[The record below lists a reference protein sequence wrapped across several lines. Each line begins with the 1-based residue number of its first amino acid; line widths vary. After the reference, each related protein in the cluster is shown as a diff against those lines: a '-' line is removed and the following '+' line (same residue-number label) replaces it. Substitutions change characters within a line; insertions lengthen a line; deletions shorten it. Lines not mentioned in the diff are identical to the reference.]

1 MHDYLISEGALLT
14 VNVKDAKAGLS
25 GLVDRAV
32 KGEFVR
38 IMRRGKCVAVL
49 VSVAAA
55 DIACKVMEKKR
66 PGLVAYLR
74 TFPGGGFERSGTPS
88 RALDL

>member
-1 MHDYLISEGALLT
+1 MNDHFVSEGALLT
-14 VNVKDAKAGLS
+14 VNVRDAKAGLC

-32 KGEFVR
+32 KGEFVT
-38 IMRRGKCVAVL
+38 ITRRCKSVAVL

-66 PGLVAYLR
+66 PGFVAYLR
-74 TFPGGGFERSGTPS
+74 TLPGGGFERNGTPS
-88 RALDL
+88 RTLDL